1 MAILTLPTLA
11 AAQIERN
18 QLPPLPGASEP
29 DPGLAPSPQGA
40 YPPPPGSGSPQDQ
53 QQQAYPPP
61 SGAGY
66 PQREDDY
73 PPLPGIAGPAEPLPG
88 AAGPPEPLP
97 WQQPGQ
103 AAAPPSPLDP
113 PGQGLQGQDPL
124 GQDSAPDGPLNITPQ
139 PPPAYGEQGP
149 GADPQS
155 SGVSPQFPAIQPQS
169 PAFPSQSPAISAGD
183 RGGGQ
188 ASALPANIW
197 QGVDLGALRQLIQQA
212 PLPSASPAL
221 SSLIARALAVD
232 QGGGQEL
239 AVKVGALERAGRM
252 EELAQLL
259 SQAAASNEPGASA
272 RYAIVLLALNRVEEA
287 CATTIGPA
295 PPSANP
301 NSDTTRAT
309 YLIPAYCAAT
319 KGDFGAAGLALQLAR
334 DSNVDVTLPTAIV
347 ARLDKS
353 GGGDPVSAP
362 KSVDIVDYVF
372 LALDKDS
379 VPADIASRAAP
390 RLLFLL
396 AQDPAAP
403 AEARVVAAE
412 RAAALNIIDGATLA
426 RAYRDAAAKLAK
438 SAQSPSALRAKLFAA
453 VEGAAAAKFRA
464 ESIDALLA
472 SGKDAGIE
480 VPLAQALAQA
490 NAGLA
495 QDSQAN
501 MFAETGVR
509 VAALSGDEQSA
520 WAFVDAG
527 GDRVKSWQ
535 LLLAARNPSDPRADA
550 ALQTGVDVAM
560 AGRLP
565 APLLHRLVTVLD
577 ALNYNVPIPLWDAA
591 SKEPQPTDG
600 YLPETGVLTALK
612 EAADGGHTGRT
623 ILLSAAVLGPDGPG
637 GANLIALGDAMRALK
652 RAGLDAEA
660 RAIGFEALYAH
671 WPARGKG

>member
-1 MAILTLPTLA
+1 MAILTLQTPA

-29 DPGLAPSPQGA
+29 DPGLGPPPQGA
-40 YPPPPGSGSPQDQ
+40 YPPPPGSGSSHEQ

-61 SGAGY
+61 SGESY
-66 PQREDDY
+66 PAREEDY
-73 PPLPGIAGPAEPLPG
+73 PALPG
-88 AAGPPEPLP
+88 AAGPAESLPGAAGPAEPLP

-113 PGQGLQGQDPL
+113 PGQ
-124 GQDSAPDGPLNITPQ
+124 DSGAAGPLNITPQ
-139 PPPAYGEQGP
+139 PPPAHWEGDP
-149 GADPQS
+149 APDPQS
-155 SGVSPQFPAIQPQS
+155 GSVPPQFPAIQPQS
-169 PAFPSQSPAISAGD
+169 TAIPSQSPAIAGRD
-183 RGGGQ
+183 LGAEQG
-188 ASALPANIW
+188 SALPSSIW

-212 PLPSASPAL
+212 PLPSASPGL

-259 SQAAASNEPGASA
+259 SQAAAANEPGASA
-272 RYAIVLLALNRVEEA
+272 RYAIVLLALNRVDEA
-287 CATTIGPA
+287 CGTTIGPA

-309 YLIPAYCAAT
+309 YLIPAYCAAA
-319 KGDFGAAGLALQLAR
+319 KGDASAAGLALQLAR
-334 DSNVDVTLPTAIV
+334 DSGVDVALPAAIV
-347 ARLDKS
+347 ARLARS
-353 GGGDPVSAP
+353 GGGGAVNAP
-362 KSVDIVDYVF
+362 TGVDIVHYVF
-372 LALDKDS
+372 LALDKGS
-379 VPADIASRAAP
+379 VPADIASRASP

-403 AEARVVAAE
+403 PEARVVAAE
-412 RAAALNIIDGATLA
+412 RAAALNIIDGAALA
-426 RAYRDAAAKLAK
+426 QAYRDAGAKLPK

-453 VEGAAAAKFRA
+453 VEGATAAKFRA

-480 VPLAQALAQA
+480 APLAQALAQA

-495 QDSQAN
+495 QDAQAN

-520 WAFVDAG
+520 WAWVDAG
-527 GDRVKSWQ
+527 GDRIKSWQ

-560 AGRLP
+560 AGKLP

-591 SKEPQPTDG
+591 SKEPQPTEG
-600 YLPETGVLTALK
+600 YLPEMGVLTALK
-612 EAADGGHTGRT
+612 EAADGGQTGRA

-652 RAGLDAEA
+652 RVGLDAEA
-660 RAIGFEALYAH
+660 RAVGFEALYAH

>member
-1 MAILTLPTLA
+1 V
-11 AAQIERN
+11 
-18 QLPPLPGASEP
+18 
-29 DPGLAPSPQGA
+29 
-40 YPPPPGSGSPQDQ
+40 
-53 QQQAYPPP
+53 
-61 SGAGY
+61 
-66 PQREDDY
+66 
-73 PPLPGIAGPAEPLPG
+73 
-88 AAGPPEPLP
+88 
-97 WQQPGQ
+97 
-103 AAAPPSPLDP
+103 PPSPLDP
-113 PGQGLQGQDPL
+113 PGQSPQNQDPL
-124 GQDSAPDGPLNITPQ
+124 GQDPGAAGPLNITPQ
-139 PPPAYGEQGP
+139 PPPSYGEQDP
-149 GADPQS
+149 ATDPQS
-155 SGVSPQFPAIQPQS
+155 AGVPPQFPAIQQ
-169 PAFPSQSPAISAGD
+169 QSPAISPQSPAISGSG
-183 RGGGQ
+183 R
-188 ASALPANIW
+188 ASPLPSNIW
-197 QGVDLGALRQLIQQA
+197 QGVDLAALRQLIQQA

-221 SSLIARALAVD
+221 SSLIARALAAD

-259 SQAAASNEPGASA
+259 SQAAAANEPGASA
-272 RYAIVLLALNRVEEA
+272 RYALVLLALNHIDDA
-287 CATTIGPA
+287 CAATIGPA

-334 DSNVDVTLPTAIV
+334 DSGVDVALPAAIV
-347 ARLDKS
+347 AQSDKS
-353 GGGDPVSAP
+353 GGGGPVSAP

-379 VPADIASRAAP
+379 VPADIASRASP

-396 AQDPAAP
+396 AQDAAAP

-412 RAAALNIIDGATLA
+412 RAAALNIIDGAALA
-426 RAYRDAAAKLAK
+426 RAYRDAAPQLPK
-438 SAQSPSALRAKLFAA
+438 AQSPSALRAKLFAA
-453 VEGAAAAKFRA
+453 LEGATAAKFRA

-480 VPLAQALAQA
+480 APLAQALAQA

-501 MFAETGVR
+501 TFAETGVR

-520 WAFVDAG
+520 WAFVAAG

-560 AGRLP
+560 AGKLP

-612 EAADGGHTGRT
+612 EAADSGQTGRT

-652 RAGLDAEA
+652 RVGLDAEA

>member
-1 MAILTLPTLA
+1 M
-11 AAQIERN
+11 
-18 QLPPLPGASEP
+18 
-29 DPGLAPSPQGA
+29 
-40 YPPPPGSGSPQDQ
+40 
-53 QQQAYPPP
+53 
-61 SGAGY
+61 
-66 PQREDDY
+66 
-73 PPLPGIAGPAEPLPG
+73 
-88 AAGPPEPLP
+88 
-97 WQQPGQ
+97 
-103 AAAPPSPLDP
+103 PPSPLDP
-113 PGQGLQGQDPL
+113 PGQGPQNQDPL
-124 GQDSAPDGPLNITPQ
+124 GPDPGAAGPLNITPQ
-139 PPPAYGEQGP
+139 PLPAYGEQDP
-149 GADPQS
+149 DADPQS

-169 PAFPSQSPAISAGD
+169 PAIPAQSPAISGSG
-183 RGGGQ
+183 R
-188 ASALPANIW
+188 ASPLPSNIW
-197 QGVDLGALRQLIQQA
+197 QGVDLAALRQLIQQA

-221 SSLIARALAVD
+221 SSLIARALAAD

-259 SQAAASNEPGASA
+259 SQAAAANEPGASA
-272 RYAIVLLALNRVEEA
+272 RYALVLLALNRIDDA

-334 DSNVDVTLPTAIV
+334 DSGVDVALPAAIV

-353 GGGDPVSAP
+353 GDAGPVNAP

-372 LALDKDS
+372 LALDEDS
-379 VPADIASRAAP
+379 VPADIASRASP
-390 RLLFLL
+390 RFLFLL
-396 AQDPAAP
+396 AQDAAAP

-412 RAAALNIIDGATLA
+412 RAAALNIIDGAALA
-426 RAYRDAAAKLAK
+426 HAYRDAAPKLPK
-438 SAQSPSALRAKLFAA
+438 AQSSSALRAKLFAA
-453 VEGAAAAKFRA
+453 VEGATAAKFRA

-501 MFAETGVR
+501 TFAETGVR

-520 WAFVDAG
+520 WAFVAAG

-560 AGRLP
+560 AGKLP

-612 EAADGGHTGRT
+612 EAADSGQIGRT

-652 RAGLDAEA
+652 RVGLDAEA